1 MSFPEAFIRRLKKQD
16 YIDSDNLLEALKEAS
31 PVSIRLNRRKW
42 NLMPAGGRPVEW
54 CTDGYYLNERPSY
67 IFDPLFHAG
76 AYYPQEASG
85 MFLEQI
91 FRQLNLS
98 LSKLRI
104 LDLCGAPGGKSTHL
118 ASLLSDSGLL
128 VANEVIR
135 ARAAVLKENLV
146 KWGSSNSIVTQ
157 SDPAA
162 FGKIP
167 GFFDVILIDA
177 PCSGEGMFRD
187 AKAVAEWSERHTQ
200 FCSDRQKRILMDVWP
215 ALKKNGIL
223 IYSTCTFNPEENE
236 ANIKWLSDQKE
247 LISLKLDISEFP
259 GITEIRHGSIYGY
272 GFHPGKIKGEGL
284 FISVLCK
291 TEGEDSDYRSSK
303 MLNTG
308 NLTREEKDLAEKW
321 SLFNPEIIVKAGDD
335 LIACPA
341 MPGDYKR
348 LAGIINIIRWGTR
361 IGTRKGS
368 TFIPSHEIAMSYF
381 HRKGLFP
388 ETDLDKQQALDYL
401 GRKDLNISGCP
412 AGWNLFI
419 YEGINLGFANN
430 IGSRINN
437 YYPAEWR
444 IKYADPEKT
453 QHKILQW
460 EDVS

>member
-167 GFFDVILIDA
+167 GFR
-177 PCSGEGMFRD
+177 C
-187 AKAVAEWSERHTQ
+187 
-200 FCSDRQKRILMDVWP
+200 
-215 ALKKNGIL
+215 
-223 IYSTCTFNPEENE
+223 YS
-236 ANIKWLSDQKE
+236 
-247 LISLKLDISEFP
+247 
-259 GITEIRHGSIYGY
+259 Y
-272 GFHPGKIKGEGL
+272 
-284 FISVLCK
+284 
-291 TEGEDSDYRSSK
+291 
-303 MLNTG
+303 
-308 NLTREEKDLAEKW
+308 
-321 SLFNPEIIVKAGDD
+321 
-335 LIACPA
+335 
-341 MPGDYKR
+341 
-348 LAGIINIIRWGTR
+348 
-361 IGTRKGS
+361 
-368 TFIPSHEIAMSYF
+368 
-381 HRKGLFP
+381 
-388 ETDLDKQQALDYL
+388 
-401 GRKDLNISGCP
+401 
-412 AGWNLFI
+412 
-419 YEGINLGFANN
+419 
-430 IGSRINN
+430 
-437 YYPAEWR
+437 
-444 IKYADPEKT
+444 
-453 QHKILQW
+453 
-460 EDVS
+460 